1 MKNIFLIFIFLFFA
15 ELNCQEWISPKGIN
29 ACVIYYQGSGDSQ
42 AEASGYMINRGFKS
56 PTTGEKIIC
65 NKGIDIIQDIWV
77 APELSEV
84 VLAAR
89 KECLIKKMLHPWQT
103 FQEHMIRK
111 SYVQAGIRVLSEAD
125 ESPKKTLA
133 AHSINW
139 PIVTFGQHPDLIE
152 HRKRVESFCQEP
164 SRLMDDQIWMGP
176 SRGAAVTFLAA
187 ALANKENP
195 RLLDPVKLI
204 ILEGCYGS
212 VDSTLHTLYNSRIYR
227 KAIELLF
234 TTFTAY
240 KKDGINPFDMVRYF
254 PKHIPVAF
262 ITSKIDKQVP
272 ELETEKL
279 VRALMQEGHENVYLQ
294 ILGHS
299 EHGSYISGN
308 KKDAKHY
315 EDFMHAL
322 FQQLNLPYIP
332 KYANEGRGL
341 VAAAKMNAQA
351 LK

>member
-1 MKNIFLIFIFLFFA
+1 MKNIFFILISLCFVG
-15 ELNCQEWISPKGIN
+15 LNCQEWISPKGVN
-29 ACVIYYQGSGDSQ
+29 ASVIYYQGSGNSQ
-42 AEASGYMINRGFKS
+42 VEGSGYMVNRGFKS
-56 PTTGEKIIC
+56 PTTGEYILC
-65 NKGIDIIQDIWV
+65 EKGIDIIQKIWV
-77 APELSEV
+77 DPELPEV

-89 KECLIKKMLHPWQT
+89 KECIVKKMLHPWQA
-103 FQEHMIRK
+103 FQEHVIRK
-111 SYVQAGIRVLSEAD
+111 SYVQADIQVLPESD

-164 SRLMDDQIWMGP
+164 AWLMDDQIWMGP

-212 VDSTLHTLYNSRIYR
+212 VDNTLHTLYNSRIYR

-240 KKDGINPFDMVRYF
+240 KMTALTLLIWCNISPNISRLPLLPQKLINKFLR
-254 PKHIPVAF
+254 
-262 ITSKIDKQVP
+262 
-272 ELETEKL
+272 
-279 VRALMQEGHENVYLQ
+279 
-294 ILGHS
+294 
-299 EHGSYISGN
+299 
-308 KKDAKHY
+308 
-315 EDFMHAL
+315 
-322 FQQLNLPYIP
+322 
-332 KYANEGRGL
+332 
-341 VAAAKMNAQA
+341 
-351 LK
+351 